1 MGKMDFVMSALRRI
15 ALYLLAGLTLVVA
28 PGVAFAQLDAQPMR
42 FTLVSDDVECP
53 QCRYIRA
60 SGDIEDF
67 TAAQFRQ
74 FVNRFDLAGQPLTV
88 MLNSPGGDVI
98 AGLRLG
104 REFREQGFNT
114 QVGRAQ
120 RLPQGGYQL
129 RVGDCASA
137 CTFAFLGGLSRYA
150 EDDVIGVHRFYPG
163 NLEPDERVIPR
174 PGDEAVAAMIKVY
187 AVDMGVDDSFI
198 DISMAVPPADMR
210 YMSNTE
216 LRRLAVVNVE
226 GPIALEASNIFA
238 PAKLPTVVD

>member
-1 MGKMDFVMSALRRI
+1 MNALRRI
-15 ALYLLAGLTLVVA
+15 TLCIFAGLVCLAA
-28 PGVAFAQLDAQPMR
+28 PGVAFAQLEIQPMR
-42 FTLVSDDVECP
+42 FTLVTDDVECL

-60 SGDIEDF
+60 SGDIEGF

-74 FVNRFDLAGQPLTV
+74 FVSLYDLAGQPLTV
-88 MLNSPGGDVI
+88 MLNSPGGDVV

-104 REFREQGFNT
+104 REIREQGFNT

-120 RLPQGGYQL
+120 RLPQGGYRL
-129 RVGDCASA
+129 RMGDCASA

-163 NLEPDERVIPR
+163 NLEPDERVILR

-187 AVDMGVDDSFI
+187 AVDMGVDGNFI
-198 DISMAVPPADMR
+198 DISLAVPPADMR

-216 LRRLAVVNVE
+216 LRELAVVNVE
-226 GPIALEASNIFA
+226 GPIALETTHLVLSGKQR
-238 PAKLPTVVD
+238 PALD

>member
-1 MGKMDFVMSALRRI
+1 MNALRRI
-15 ALYLLAGLTLVVA
+15 AFGLLAGLMCLAA
-28 PGVAFAQLDAQPMR
+28 PGVALAQLDAQPMR
-42 FTLVSDDVECP
+42 FTLVTDDVECL

-74 FVNRFDLAGQPLTV
+74 FVGLYDLAGQPLTV

-104 REFREQGFNT
+104 REIREQGFNT

-120 RLPQGGYQL
+120 RLPTGGHQL
-129 RVGDCASA
+129 RMGDCASA

-163 NLEPDERVIPR
+163 NLEPDERVILR

-187 AVDMGVDDSFI
+187 AVDMGVNGSFI
-198 DISMAVPPADMR
+198 DISLAVPPADMR

-216 LRRLAVVNVE
+216 LRELAVVNVE
-226 GPIALEASNIFA
+226 GPIALEAA
-238 PAKLPTVVD
+238 HLVVASKQRPSLD

>member
-1 MGKMDFVMSALRRI
+1 MNALRRI
-15 ALYLLAGLTLVVA
+15 GFGLLAGFMCLTA
-28 PGVAFAQLDAQPMR
+28 PGVALAQLDAQPMR
-42 FTLVSDDVECP
+42 FTLVTDDVECL

-74 FVNRFDLAGQPLTV
+74 FVGLYDLAGQPLTV

-104 REFREQGFNT
+104 REIREQGFNT

-120 RLPQGGYQL
+120 RLPAGGHQL
-129 RVGDCASA
+129 RMGDCASA

-163 NLEPDERVIPR
+163 NLEPDERVILR

-187 AVDMGVDDSFI
+187 AVDMGVDGSFI
-198 DISMAVPPADMR
+198 DISLAVPPADMR

-216 LRRLAVVNVE
+216 LRELAVVNVE
-226 GPIALEASNIFA
+226 GPIALEASHLVVA
-238 PAKLPTVVD
+238 SKQRPALD